1 MREPAHAAIIDA
13 LIAECDAAAQ
23 SGDGQRLRRLH
34 AFLQQTATN
43 YVRLR
48 LTAID
53 AREPGTILGDAE
65 AIDAD
70 SIAADLAAR
79 VKQ

>member
-1 MREPAHAAIIDA
+1 MRDPTQTAIIDA
-13 LIAECDAAAQ
+13 LTSECDAAAQ
-23 SGDGQRLRRLH
+23 AGDGQRLRRLH
-34 AFLQQTATN
+34 AFLQHTATN

-53 AREPGTILGDAE
+53 AREPGTIIGDAE
-65 AIDAD
+65 AMDAE
-70 SIAADLAAR
+70 SIAADIAAR